1 MSLFSSPSAALL
13 IVVEMQTG
21 SGFIR
26 FAIRYTTAGRGL
38 SYLPYLT
45 KDTVFPVLAM
55 HILLNLP
62 HCSLLEVSLPF
73 PTGTNNAGTV
83 ARYHRQEV
91 ACIT

>member
-26 FAIRYTTAGRGL
+26 FAIRYTTAGPGL

-55 HILLNLP
+55 HILLNLS
-62 HCSLLEVSLPF
+62 HALAMHILLNLIPRASDAH
-73 PTGTNNAGTV
+73 TT
-83 ARYHRQEV
+83 
-91 ACIT
+91 

>member
-1 MSLFSSPSAALL
+1 
-13 IVVEMQTG
+13 MQTG

-26 FAIRYTTAGRGL
+26 FVIRYTTAGPCL

-45 KDTVFPVLAM
+45 KDAVFPVLAM

-62 HCSLLEVSLPF
+62 HCNLLGVSLPF
-73 PTGTNNAGTV
+73 PTETNNAGTV
-83 ARYHRQEV
+83 ARYHCQEV